1 MYSHIKLPRRN
12 LTKTKLRKLCTLK
25 DKYRIKTA
33 SNKKKRDA
41 QLKVNEDCE
50 SDVFSP
56 VADMNLL

>member
-1 MYSHIKLPRRN
+1 M
-12 LTKTKLRKLCTLK
+12 
-25 DKYRIKTA
+25 A
-33 SNKKKRDA
+33 SNKKKCDP

>member
-1 MYSHIKLPRRN
+1 M
-12 LTKTKLRKLCTLK
+12 LK

-33 SNKKKRDA
+33 SNKKKDP
-41 QLKVNEDCE
+41 QLQVNEDYE